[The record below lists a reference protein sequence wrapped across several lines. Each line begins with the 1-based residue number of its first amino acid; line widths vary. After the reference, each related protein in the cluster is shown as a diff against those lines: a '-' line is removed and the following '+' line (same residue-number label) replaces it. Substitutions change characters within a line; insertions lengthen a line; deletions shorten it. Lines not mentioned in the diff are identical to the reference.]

1 MRNNGWSGDRMPR
14 NRIMLIALP
23 LIVTMAVGLIVGIR
37 LVSEKNATL
46 RLSNTGQGTAN
57 SAPATPALPPTSPP
71 ASPSMTPS
79 PTAPATA
86 TPAATA
92 TATDMSCVRHS
103 LPAPSQRPPAAAG
116 CAGASPSRNAAVPG
130 AGAVPAAAGT
140 LAGQRGTLAGQR
152 AGSAARTALAGDSA
166 ATAALRLEASVSA
179 ATRGG

>member
-1 MRNNGWSGDRMPR
+1 MRDSGWSGDRMPR

-57 SAPATPALPPTSPP
+57 STPATPALPATSPP
-71 ASPSMTPS
+71 AASPSMTPS

-92 TATDMSCVRHS
+92 TDMSCVRHT
-103 LPAPSQRPPAAAG
+103 LPAPSLPPPTAAG
-116 CAGASPSRNAAVPG
+116 CAGARPGRNVVVSG
-130 AGAVPAAAGT
+130 AGGVSAAAGPA
-140 LAGQRGTLAGQR
+140 AGENAGP
-152 AGSAARTALAGDSA
+152 AARTAAAGDSA
-166 ATAALRLEASVSA
+166 VTAALRLGASRTA
-179 ATRGG
+179 ATRGE

>member
-1 MRNNGWSGDRMPR
+1 MRDSGWSGDRMPR

-57 SAPATPALPPTSPP
+57 STPATPALPATSPP
-71 ASPSMTPS
+71 AASPSMTPS

-92 TATDMSCVRHS
+92 TDMSCVRS
-103 LPAPSQRPPAAAG
+103 TLPAPSQLPPTAAG
-116 CAGASPSRNAAVPG
+116 CAGASPGRNVVVPG
-130 AGAVPAAAGT
+130 AGAVSAAAGAA
-140 LAGQRGTLAGQR
+140 AGENAGP
-152 AGSAARTALAGDSA
+152 AARTAAAGDSA
-166 ATAALRLEASVSA
+166 VTAALRLGASRTA
-179 ATRGG
+179 AARGE

>member
-1 MRNNGWSGDRMPR
+1 MRDSGWSGDRMPR

-57 SAPATPALPPTSPP
+57 SAPATPALPATSPP

-79 PTAPATA
+79 PTTPATA
-86 TPAATA
+86 TPAPAATA
-92 TATDMSCVRHS
+92 TATDMSCVRRS
-103 LPAPSQRPPAAAG
+103 LPAPSHLPPAAAG
-116 CAGASPSRNAAVPG
+116 CAGVSPDRSVAVSG

-140 LAGQRGTLAGQR
+140 LAGQQ

-166 ATAALRLEASVSA
+166 ATAARRLEASRTA

>member
-1 MRNNGWSGDRMPR
+1 MRDSGWSGDRRPR

-57 SAPATPALPPTSPP
+57 SAPATPALPATSPP

-79 PTAPATA
+79 PTTPATA

-92 TATDMSCVRHS
+92 TATDMSCVRS
-103 LPAPSQRPPAAAG
+103 SRPAPSQRPPAAG
-116 CAGASPSRNAAVPG
+116 CAGVSPSRKAAVAG
-130 AGAVPAAAGT
+130 AGAVPAPAGT
-140 LAGQRGTLAGQR
+140 LAGQQ

-166 ATAALRLEASVSA
+166 ATAALRLEAYGNA
-179 ATRGG
+179 PTRGG

>member
-1 MRNNGWSGDRMPR
+1 MRDSGWSGDRMPR

-79 PTAPATA
+79 PTTPATA
-86 TPAATA
+86 TPAPAATA
-92 TATDMSCVRHS
+92 TATDMSCVRSS
-103 LPAPSQRPPAAAG
+103 LPAPSQPPRAAAG
-116 CAGASPSRNAAVPG
+116 CAGAGPSRSAAVSG
-130 AGAVPAAAGT
+130 ALGAPAAAGA
-140 LAGQRGTLAGQR
+140 LAGQQ
-152 AGSAARTALAGDSA
+152 AGSAALTALAGDSA
-166 ATAALRLEASVSA
+166 ATAAVRLEASRA
-179 ATRGG
+179 AAKRGG